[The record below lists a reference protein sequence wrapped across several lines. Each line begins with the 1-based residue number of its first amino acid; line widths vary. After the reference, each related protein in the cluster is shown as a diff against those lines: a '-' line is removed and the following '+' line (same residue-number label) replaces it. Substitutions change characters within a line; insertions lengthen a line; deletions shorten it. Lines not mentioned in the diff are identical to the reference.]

1 MKQNRTLSAL
11 AVFVSAVLWGTYG
24 SFVTVI
30 SAEGLGRNIMQVF
43 RFGVTA
49 LTVCVIML
57 VRDRSMFRVRK
68 EDRILFLLNGFAS
81 ILFFTTCYTMAIQ
94 ETKIATAAALLYTA
108 PAIVLV
114 LSAIL
119 FREKVNGKKV
129 VCILLS
135 ILGCA
140 FVSGI
145 AGGASGLT
153 ARGLLL
159 GLGAGLGYAL
169 YRVSRDRVSC
179 GPLRTVHRCS
189 GLYPL
194 HLGIEGAGILPG
206 CPDRHHR
213 AGDSGPARNDPVSP
227 DTLRAGALRRRS
239 CGGVRA
245 ADESVRKTLFL
256 QLKKRIILT
265 YDYFLQEGGKNDL
278 KLCTQRLFLKV
289 SGRYHAGF

>member
-30 SAEGLGRNIMQVF
+30 SAGGMGRNIMQAF
-43 RFGVTA
+43 RFGMTA

-153 ARGLLL
+153 VRGLLL
-159 GLGAGLGYAL
+159 GLGPGSGMP
-169 YRVSRDRVSC
+169 C
-179 GPLRTVHRCS
+179 TVFS
-189 GLYPL
+189 AA
-194 HLGIEGAGILPG
+194 ISWTGATRSTRIFFIL
-206 CPDRHHR
+206 
-213 AGDSGPARNDPVSP
+213 SVSP
-227 DTLRAGALRRRS
+227 R
-239 CGGVRA
+239 CP
-245 ADESVRKTLFL
+245 
-256 QLKKRIILT
+256 I
-265 YDYFLQEGGKNDL
+265 
-278 KLCTQRLFLKV
+278 
-289 SGRYHAGF
+289 

>member
-30 SAEGLGRNIMQVF
+30 SAGGLGRNILQAF

-49 LTVCVIML
+49 LTVCVVML
-57 VRDRSMFRVRK
+57 IKDRSMFRVRK

-81 ILFFTTCYTMAIQ
+81 ILFFTT
-94 ETKIATAAALLYTA
+94 AAALLYTA

-119 FREKVNGKKV
+119 FGEKVNGKKV
-129 VCILLS
+129 ICILLS

-145 AGGASGLT
+145 GGGASGLT

-169 YRVSRDRVSC
+169 YSIFSRFILDRGYTIYTNIFYTFGIAAISYLLWSAADGTLTQPAEHPGAAFLAVLC
-179 GPLRTVHRCS
+179 GLFTGAAAYILYTW
-189 GLYPL
+189 GLKGL
-194 HLGIEGAGILPG
+194 E
-206 CPDRHHR
+206 
-213 AGDSGPARNDPVSP
+213 SS
-227 DTLRAGALRRRS
+227 
-239 CGGVRA
+239 RA
-245 ADESVRKTLFL
+245 AQIATIEPVTAAVLGMLLFHQTLSGSELFGVALVVGSVLL
-256 QLKKRIILT
+256 MNL
-265 YDYFLQEGGKNDL
+265 
-278 KLCTQRLFLKV
+278 
-289 SGRYHAGF
+289 

>member
-30 SAEGLGRNIMQVF
+30 SAGGLGRNILQAF

-49 LTVCVIML
+49 LTVCVVML
-57 VRDRSMFRVRK
+57 IKDRSMFRVRK

-119 FREKVNGKKV
+119 FGEKVNGKKV
-129 VCILLS
+129 ICILLS

-145 AGGASGLT
+145 GGGASGLT
-153 ARGLLL
+153 VRGLLL

-169 YRVSRDRVSC
+169 YSIFSRFILDRGYTIYTNIFYTFGIAAISYLLWSAADGTLSQPAEHPGAAFLAVLC
-179 GPLRTVHRCS
+179 GLFTGAAAYILYTW
-189 GLYPL
+189 GLKGL
-194 HLGIEGAGILPG
+194 E
-206 CPDRHHR
+206 
-213 AGDSGPARNDPVSP
+213 SS
-227 DTLRAGALRRRS
+227 
-239 CGGVRA
+239 RA
-245 ADESVRKTLFL
+245 AQIATIEPVTAAVLGMLLFHQTLSASELFGVALVVGSVLL
-256 QLKKRIILT
+256 MNL
-265 YDYFLQEGGKNDL
+265 
-278 KLCTQRLFLKV
+278 
-289 SGRYHAGF
+289 